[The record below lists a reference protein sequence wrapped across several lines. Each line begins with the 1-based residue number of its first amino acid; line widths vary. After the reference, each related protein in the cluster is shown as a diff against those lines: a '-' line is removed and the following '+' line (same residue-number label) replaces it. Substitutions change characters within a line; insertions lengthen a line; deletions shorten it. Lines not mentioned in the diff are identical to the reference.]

1 MLNIELKLIM
11 SMRERP
17 EEWVRVWFP
26 LRPHVA
32 DLGHE
37 GRRGSREKCRRGS
50 YKKMMA
56 VKSIR
61 EMRGKEMRRGGK
73 RRGRALSVFPQVSA

>member
-11 SMRERP
+11 STRERP

-32 DLGHE
+32 DLGPS
-37 GRRGSREKCRRGS
+37 G
-50 YKKMMA
+50 
-56 VKSIR
+56 
-61 EMRGKEMRRGGK
+61 MRGGGGAGK
-73 RRGRALSVFPQVSA
+73 NAEGGVIKNGGSE

>member
-37 GRRGSREKCRRGS
+37 GRGGAGKNAEGGVIKNDG
-50 YKKMMA
+50 
-56 VKSIR
+56 
-61 EMRGKEMRRGGK
+61 GKEYKGNEREGDEERGK

>member
-1 MLNIELKLIM
+1 MKSEKATVSYCFSLMLNIELKLIM

-50 YKKMMA
+50 YKK
-56 VKSIR
+56 
-61 EMRGKEMRRGGK
+61 
-73 RRGRALSVFPQVSA
+73 